1 MHLGA
6 HVSAAGGIDKAVD
19 RAAAIGAETIQVFA
33 SSPRGW
39 AFKPIPDERAQAF
52 REKAAAAGIV
62 STFLHGSYLV
72 NIGGKPDHLAKSVN
86 SLTNHMNAAAQIGA
100 EGVIFH
106 SGSHKGVGFDAVFE
120 QGVGAIKQVLANTDE
135 SVALIIENC
144 AGMGA
149 QIGASFYELGRL
161 VKAADSPRVKICLD
175 TEHAFAAGY
184 NIADPQGLQDTMAE
198 FEAEI
203 GLDNLVVVHANDAKV
218 EFGSGVDRHENIG
231 EGYIGIAGFETIMA
245 HPAFAHTPFL
255 LEVPGANKKG
265 PDKPNLDRLKD
276 IRERLGAGAPA
287 SNGA

>member
-1 MHLGA
+1 MDLGA

-19 RAAAIGAETIQVFA
+19 RAVKIGAETIQVFA

-39 AFKPIPDERAQAF
+39 AFKPIPDEKAQAF
-52 REKAAAAGIV
+52 RDKAAAAGIR

-72 NIGGKPDHLAKSVN
+72 NIGGAPELLAKSIG

-120 QGVGAIKQVLANTDE
+120 QAVDALQQVLANTDDG
-135 SVALIIENC
+135 VKLIIENC

-149 QIGASFYELGRL
+149 QIGASFNELGRL
-161 VKAADSPRVKICLD
+161 VKAVDSPRVNICLD

-184 NIADPQGLQDTMAE
+184 NIADPQGLHDAMAE
-198 FEAEI
+198 FDAEI
-203 GLDNLVVVHANDAKV
+203 GLDRLIVVHANDAKV
-218 EFGSGVDRHENIG
+218 KFGSGIDRHENIG

-245 HPAFAHTPFL
+245 HPAFADTPFL
-255 LEVPGANKKG
+255 LEVPGANREG

-276 IRERLGAGAPA
+276 IRRRLA
-287 SNGA
+287 SAD

>member
-19 RAAAIGAETIQVFA
+19 RAVDIGAETIQAFA

-39 AFKPIPDERAQAF
+39 AFKPIPEERAQAF
-52 REKAAAAGIV
+52 REKAAAAGIA

-72 NIGGKPDHLAKSVN
+72 NLGGAPDHLAKSVD

-120 QGVGAIKQVLANTDE
+120 RAVGAIKQVLANTDE

-149 QIGASFYELGRL
+149 QIGASFGEIGRL

-184 NIADPQGLQDTMAE
+184 NIADPQGLRDAMAE
-198 FEAEI
+198 FDAEI
-203 GLDNLVVVHANDAKV
+203 GLDNLLVVHANDAKV

-245 HPAFAHTPFL
+245 HPAFAQTPFL

-265 PDKPNLDRLKD
+265 PDKLNLDRLKD
-276 IRERLGAGAPA
+276 IRARLGAGAQA
-287 SNGA
+287 SGKA

>member
-1 MHLGA
+1 MDLGA

-19 RAAAIGAETIQVFA
+19 RAVKIGAETIQVFA

-39 AFKPIPDERAQAF
+39 AFKPIPDEKAQAF
-52 REKAAAAGIV
+52 REKAAAAGIR

-72 NIGGKPDHLAKSVN
+72 NIGGVPELLAKSIG

-120 QGVGAIKQVLANTDE
+120 QAVDALQQVLANTDE
-135 SVALIIENC
+135 DVKLIIENC

-149 QIGASFYELGRL
+149 QIGASFNELGRL
-161 VKAADSPRVKICLD
+161 VKAVDSPRVNICLD

-184 NIADPQGLQDTMAE
+184 NIADPQALRDAMAE
-198 FEAEI
+198 FDAEI
-203 GLDNLVVVHANDAKV
+203 GLDRLIVVHANDAKV
-218 EFGSGVDRHENIG
+218 EFASGIDRHENIG
-231 EGYIGIAGFETIMA
+231 EGYIGIEGFETIMA
-245 HPAFAHTPFL
+245 HPAFAAAPFL
-255 LEVPGANKKG
+255 LEVPGADKKG

-276 IRERLGAGAPA
+276 IRRRLADA
-287 SNGA
+287 N

>member
-19 RAAAIGAETIQVFA
+19 RAVGIGAEAIQVFA

-39 AFKPIPDERAQAF
+39 AFKPIPEERAQAF
-52 REKAAAAGIV
+52 REKAAAAGIA

-72 NIGGKPDHLAKSVN
+72 NLGGAPDHLAKSVD

-120 QGVGAIKQVLANTDE
+120 RAVGAIKQVLDNTDE

-149 QIGASFYELGRL
+149 QIGASFGEIGRL
-161 VKAADSPRVKICLD
+161 VGAADSPRVKICLD

-184 NIADPQGLQDTMAE
+184 NIADPQGLRDTMAE

-203 GLDNLVVVHANDAKV
+203 GLDKLLVVHANDAKV

-245 HPAFAHTPFL
+245 HPAFAQTPFL

-265 PDKPNLDRLKD
+265 PDKPNLDRLKE
-276 IRERLGAGAPA
+276 IRARLGAGAQTSGKA
-287 SNGA
+287 

>member
-1 MHLGA
+1 MDLGA

-19 RAAAIGAETIQVFA
+19 RAVKIGAETIQVFA

-39 AFKPIPDERAQAF
+39 AFKPIPDEKAQAF
-52 REKAAAAGIV
+52 RDKAAAAGIR

-72 NIGGKPDHLAKSVN
+72 NIGGAPELLAKSIG

-120 QGVGAIKQVLANTDE
+120 QAVDALRQALANTDDG
-135 SVALIIENC
+135 VKLIIENC

-149 QIGASFYELGRL
+149 QIGASFNELGRL
-161 VKAADSPRVKICLD
+161 VKAVDSPRVNICLD

-184 NIADPQGLQDTMAE
+184 NIADPQGLHDAMAE
-198 FEAEI
+198 FDAEI
-203 GLDNLVVVHANDAKV
+203 GLDRLIVVHANDAKV
-218 EFGSGVDRHENIG
+218 KFGSGIDRHENIG
-231 EGYIGIAGFETIMA
+231 EGYIGIAGFETIIA
-245 HPAFAHTPFL
+245 HPAFADTPFL
-255 LEVPGANKKG
+255 LEVPGANRKG

-276 IRERLGAGAPA
+276 IRRRLA
-287 SNGA
+287 SAD

>member
-1 MHLGA
+1 MDLGA

-19 RAAAIGAETIQVFA
+19 RAVKIGAETIQVFA

-39 AFKPIPDERAQAF
+39 AFKPIPDDKAQTF
-52 REKAAAAGIV
+52 RDKAQAAGIR

-72 NIGGKPDHLAKSVN
+72 NIGGAPELLAKSIG

-120 QGVGAIKQVLANTDE
+120 QAVDALQQVLANTDE
-135 SVALIIENC
+135 GVKLIIENC

-149 QIGASFYELGRL
+149 QIGASFNELGRL
-161 VKAADSPRVKICLD
+161 VKAVDSPRVNICLD

-184 NIADPQGLQDTMAE
+184 NIADPQGLRESMAE
-198 FEAEI
+198 FDAEI
-203 GLDNLVVVHANDAKV
+203 GLDRLIVVHANDAKV
-218 EFGSGVDRHENIG
+218 EFASGIDRHENIG
-231 EGYIGIAGFETIMA
+231 EGYIGIEGFETIMA
-245 HPAFAHTPFL
+245 HPAFADAPFL
-255 LEVPGANKKG
+255 LEVPGADKKG

-276 IRERLGAGAPA
+276 IRRRLADA
-287 SNGA
+287 N